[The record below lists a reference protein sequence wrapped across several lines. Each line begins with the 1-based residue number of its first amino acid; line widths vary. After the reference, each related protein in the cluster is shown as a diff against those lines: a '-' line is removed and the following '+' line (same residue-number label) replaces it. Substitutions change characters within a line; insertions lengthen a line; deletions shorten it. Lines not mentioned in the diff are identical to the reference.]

1 MKKGNNQK
9 HMKREE
15 KKEILQGIQNQI
27 GSFDN
32 KASIFLA
39 AVGIVFALSTS
50 FIDVF
55 HNEWYINL
63 NDEKFKNI
71 YKGFFISFIVVFL
84 FVILAFVLVLWPRK
98 KTINKVFGNYYSD
111 IAKEK
116 RENIDKILDD
126 FSNDDT
132 LLVDQIKINSDICN
146 QKHFFLVAGIL
157 LLVPFLG
164 VLSALISMIITK

>member
-1 MKKGNNQK
+1 MAKGYNKKY
-9 HMKREE
+9 MKREE

-39 AVGIVFALSTS
+39 ADGIVFALSTS

-55 HNEWYINL
+55 HDDWFINL
-63 NDEKFKNI
+63 EDELFKNI
-71 YKGFFISFIVVFL
+71 YKGLFISFIVVFL
-84 FVILAFVLVLWPRK
+84 FVMMSFVLVLWPRK
-98 KTINKVFGNYYSD
+98 KTINKTFGDYYSD
-111 IAKEK
+111 IAKTK
-116 RENIDKILDD
+116 RENIDKILDE

-132 LLVDQIKINSDICN
+132 LLVDQIKINSDICRK
-146 QKHFFLVAGIL
+146 KHSFLVAGIL